1 MARGDYPPD
10 PLEPAQALAII
21 KHIRRRSRK
30 GRRDRA
36 IIAVMWR
43 CGLRCAEVRDLE
55 LSDVRRTPKSL
66 VKVRWPKGREKG
78 APPRDVGLDE
88 TTWGL
93 IRDWIEIRGEQP
105 GPLFTSSVGT
115 KLETSNMRRMVRG
128 RAREAG
134 ITRRVHPHC
143 FRHTYA
149 RDLYLEGVGMVH
161 IMKAL
166 GHTSLENTARY
177 LGSIGC
183 TESVQVTSERE
194 WKV

>member
-1 MARGDYPPD
+1 MSIGDYPPD
-10 PLEPAQALAII
+10 PLESAQALSII

-43 CGLRCAEVRDLE
+43 CGLRCGEVRDLE
-55 LSDVRRTPKSL
+55 MSDVRRDPKSL
-66 VKVRWPKGREKG
+66 LKVRWPKGRKQG
-78 APPRDVGLDE
+78 APPRDVGLDN
-88 TTWGL
+88 TTFEL
-93 IRDWIEIRGEQP
+93 IADWLEMRGREP
-105 GPLFTSSVGT
+105 GPLFLSGINT
-115 KLETSNMRRMVRG
+115 KLHTSNLRRVVAS

-134 ITRRVHPHC
+134 IQRRVHPHC

-149 RDLYLEGVGMVH
+149 RDLYLEGVGMAH
-161 IMKAL
+161 IMNAL

-183 TESVQVTSERE
+183 TEAVQVTSERE
-194 WKV
+194 WRV